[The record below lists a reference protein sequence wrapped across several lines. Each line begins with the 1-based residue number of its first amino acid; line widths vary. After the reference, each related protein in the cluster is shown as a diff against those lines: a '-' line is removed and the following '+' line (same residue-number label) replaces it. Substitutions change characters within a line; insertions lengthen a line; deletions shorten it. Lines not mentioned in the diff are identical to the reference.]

1 MLPLVPTY
9 LVQLPILSLYLSYLS
24 LSPAAQHFLHHPV
37 PRAIIISPLS
47 NCACILPDPPYSTL
61 GPSNISQ
68 PKGTAGHAPTPLWW
82 ENIDNF
88 SWLLE
93 MGPWKLYK
101 LGSVMFN
108 VTAASCGAE
117 SPAVFCTAATLA
129 FSNSYKMMCLPHTTH
144 FLYLERFFFFLIPFS
159 FIFFSFHFHC
169 CIFKLKFLDSPYF
182 LQLFDF

>member
-1 MLPLVPTY
+1 MLSLIPTY
-9 LVQLPILSLYLSYLS
+9 LIQLPILSLYLFLS
-24 LSPAAQHFLHHPV
+24 LISPAAQHFLHHPV

-82 ENIDNF
+82 ENIETSPDSWRWVPESYTIWEVSCLMSLQPLVMQKAPQSSVQQPHWPFQTHTRWCVFHTQLISYTWNVF
-88 SWLLE
+88 S
-93 MGPWKLYK
+93 
-101 LGSVMFN
+101 S
-108 VTAASCGAE
+108 
-117 SPAVFCTAATLA
+117 
-129 FSNSYKMMCLPHTTH
+129 FSFYV
-144 FLYLERFFFFLIPFS
+144 S
-159 FIFFSFHFHC
+159 FIFFSLHFHC